1 MSAPAINALS
11 PLPVR
16 IATFIFLL
24 FSSLSMADDSSRR
37 VSLFNAF
44 NASGLL
50 MVIVAIPSSSF
61 TTIFL

>member
-24 FSSLSMADDSSRR
+24 FSSLSMANDNSIR

-50 MVIVAIPSSSF
+50 MVIVATPSSSF